1 MPVRHLDAY
10 LADCQQV
17 HTLPLSAL
25 TETRLGIDASLYLSR
40 LLQNPTTREP
50 FLTATGGLP
59 LSLTQR
65 IETDLRILEKLRIK
79 PVFVFP
85 GLAPNSAKK
94 GGGAGKYPNQAVH
107 FSPLVNA
114 SQFDMMRARSEAWD
128 LYEKGKVSEATA
140 AFEAKPASHVVQ
152 WDLWRA
158 VLRIFRHRN
167 VDFMIAPYT
176 ATAQLIYLYKHPKAY
191 VHSIWGATET
201 LLYNGVDKLILS
213 VTFSSQTFTYCTK
226 SAILAEMSLSPTQ
239 FLDVGILAGFDDL
252 IAPPFPPTQNDMTL
266 KPVLDMVKF
275 YKSGHAAASAF
286 FHDHQVKST
295 QYIDTF
301 ARARAVITFALVL
314 SSDGVVVPLPLT
326 QIPPT
331 PPTPA
336 KNASDPSA
344 PPPVATAADIPQD
357 LHEIFTHRL
366 PDEVYY
372 YLSRG
377 LVSPQPLNWLT
388 SGHISEPPPLD
399 NGENQEYRRFVK
411 EVISEGATCPRAVS
425 LALLSSA
432 INSWWAGR
440 KITSSYWY
448 DAGVPPQPGRH
459 DKLVPHSGKDTL
471 MQIERCVAWWN
482 VPCFIVEEELRRQNS
497 STIDFQLCLGATS
510 QEKLAARTR
519 AKPSQTHPLDKK
531 DEVVANVIWRF
542 LELRGFLVS
551 TTHMHTPLGRAMYS
565 SSKASRVNDKFQEP
579 LYLFLELVRAGVMH
593 GNLWSGRAYSGGPSF
608 GDDAE
613 KRSMLLVMRV
623 LSIVP
628 LNFKQ
633 EPWKGPL
640 SRELL
645 VFNSFLHSL
654 SRSLRSLVE
663 LTSMN
668 MLLRGDARRARD
680 DLLDVALSLPFQADV
695 NTGFGILGK
704 TYLDALVALKGGRV
718 EESEKDTDE
727 VKDAKEQAL
736 GICDDNF
743 DNVKYPR
750 YEVERG
756 FRFWDA
762 AYAAIKSLEAA
773 NEAVSPELVVEFD
786 AAQAWLHPMRP

>member
-10 LADCQQV
+10 LTDRQQV

-25 TETRLGIDASLYLSR
+25 TETRLGIDASLYLAR
-40 LLQNPTTREP
+40 LLQNPKTREP
-50 FLTATGGLP
+50 FLPATGGLP

-85 GLAPNSAKK
+85 GIWPNSAKK
-94 GGGAGKYPNQAVH
+94 GAPGKYPNQAVH

-114 SQFDMMRARSEAWD
+114 AQFDMMRARSEAWD
-128 LYEKGKVSEATA
+128 LYEKGKVAEATT
-140 AFEAKPASHVVQ
+140 AFETKPASHVVQ

-176 ATAQLIYLYKHPKAY
+176 ASAQLIYLYRHPKSY
-191 VHSIWGATET
+191 VHAIWGATET

-213 VTFSSQTFTYCTK
+213 VMFGSQTFAYCTK
-226 SAILAEMSLSPTQ
+226 SAILADMNLTPTQ
-239 FLDVGILAGFDDL
+239 FLDVGVLAGFDDL

-286 FHDHQVKST
+286 FHDPQVKAT

-301 ARARAVITFALVL
+301 ARARAIITFALVL
-314 SSDGVVVPLPLT
+314 SSDGVVAPLT
-326 QIPPT
+326 LTQSPT
-331 PPTPA
+331 NPATPA
-336 KNASDPSA
+336 KNADPSVA
-344 PPPVATAADIPQD
+344 PQVTTAADLPQD
-357 LHEIFTHRL
+357 LHDIFTHRL

-399 NGENQEYRRFVK
+399 NGENSEYRRFVK

-425 LALLSSA
+425 LALLSSS
-432 INSWWAGR
+432 INSWWASR
-440 KITSSYWY
+440 KVTSSYWY
-448 DAGVPPQPGRH
+448 DAAVPPQPGRH
-459 DKLVPHSGKDTL
+459 DKFVPHSGKDTL
-471 MQIERCVAWWN
+471 MQIERCVTWWN
-482 VPCFIVEEELRRQNS
+482 VPNFIVEEELRRQNS

-510 QEKLAARTR
+510 QEKLAGRTR
-519 AKPSQTHPLDKK
+519 AKANHAHPLDKK
-531 DEVVANVIWRF
+531 DEVVANVVWRF
-542 LELRGFLVS
+542 LELRGFLS
-551 TTHMHTPLGRAMYS
+551 SATHMHTPLGRSMHS
-565 SSKASRVNDKFQEP
+565 SLKASRVNDKFQEP

-608 GDDAE
+608 GDEAE

-654 SRSLRSLVE
+654 SRALRSLVE
-663 LTSMN
+663 LTAMN
-668 MLLRGDARRARD
+668 MLLHGDARRARD
-680 DLLDVALSLPFQADV
+680 DLLDIALSLPFQADV

-718 EESEKDTDE
+718 EESEKDDEE
-727 VKDAKEQAL
+727 VKEAKEQAL
-736 GICDDNF
+736 NICDENF
-743 DNVKYPR
+743 DNIKSPSS
-750 YEVERG
+750 EVERG

-773 NEAVSPELVVEFD
+773 NEAVSPELVSEFD